1 MLEIRYSRWKL
12 WAIAVFCGL
21 FTAWML
27 WLFLTPDLHIRGFWG
42 LFVNGGLG
50 HYFTLPVLVL
60 SFAVTGFRA
69 VWMGAGSTDAIVAD
83 RDGVIVTTM
92 WRTRDAEW
100 RDVMQVRVV
109 EKQVR
114 RSKSWHLVIDRRD
127 GGALSLPLAA
137 TELPKYAYYDLGQ
150 ALAQLHL
157 EAIRS
162 PLVKPN
168 PVAAAPER
176 GPGIPAAA
184 PEFPTR
190 PSFGR
195 KTG

>member
-12 WAIAVFCGL
+12 WATAVFCGL

-27 WLFLTPDLHIRGFWG
+27 WLFLIPNLHVRGFWG
-42 LFVNGGLG
+42 LFVNGGFG
-50 HYFTLPVLVL
+50 HFVTLPILVL
-60 SFAVTGFRA
+60 SFAVSGFRA
-69 VWMGAGSTDAIVAD
+69 AWMGAGATDAIVAD

-92 WRTRDAEW
+92 WRVRSAEW

-114 RSKSWHLVIDRRD
+114 RNKSWHLVIDRRD
-127 GGALSLPLAA
+127 GGSFELPLAA
-137 TELPKYAYYDLGQ
+137 TELPKYSYYELGQ
-150 ALAQLHL
+150 ALAQMHL

-162 PLVKPN
+162 PLVKPAVN
-168 PVAAAPER
+168 APT
-176 GPGIPAAA
+176 PASGIPAAT
-184 PEFPTR
+184 PEFPAR

-195 KTG
+195 KAG